1 MKDHPTISRMPGG
14 FTLVEL
20 MTVIAIL
27 SVLAAVAYP
36 LINASL
42 PKYRLRAAARELV
55 IDFKRAKVEAIKR
68 NRNVLIEFMPVAAPA
83 VGGSYTLCVADGSG
97 NACDAAEPIIAQVA
111 MPKDVRLTD
120 ITFTNDRAGYNSR
133 GLSLNLDNQSATM
146 STSDGSRTY
155 KIILRSSG
163 GVLLENG

>member
-68 NRNVLIEFMPVAAPA
+68 HQNVLIEFKPPSGTD
-83 VGGSYTLCVADGSG
+83 GGSYELCVDDCTTG
-97 NACDAAEPIIAQVA
+97 EKIASVA
-111 MPKDVRLTD
+111 MPKDVRLTPNPD
-120 ITFTNDRAGYNSR
+120 KNKYFNDNKRGKYDSR
-133 GLSLNLDNQSATM
+133 GLPPNLSDTGTICL
-146 STSDGSRTY
+146 STTDGSRTY
-155 KIILRSSG
+155 SIALSSSG
-163 GVLLENG
+163 AVRMY